1 MKADDSRPGSAAQ
14 VSGATGTSARAERGM
29 TVGTG
34 DERQAA
40 EQRTQPPSWFRS
52 HERGVIGV
60 AAVAVVLLI
69 WEVLERVGFLNPVFT
84 SSPVR
89 IVAQARIYFT
99 SPNALEDLRVSG
111 TEFVVGFVLAI
122 VVGVT
127 LGVLVGWYRHVEY
140 ALDPF
145 ITFLYTSP
153 RIAFMP
159 LLIIWLGIGLASKVA
174 IVFLGAVFPI
184 IISTAGGIKSTDAA
198 LLRVARS
205 FNASDR
211 QIFSTVALPGAVPSI
226 ISGLRLGLA
235 HGLIGIVVGEL
246 VAATAGVGYRMTQ
259 AGANFQTDLVF
270 VLLGTIATVGVLLTA
285 LMRRLERRFDRWRPE
300 LHSA

>member
-1 MKADDSRPGSAAQ
+1 
-14 VSGATGTSARAERGM
+14 
-29 TVGTG
+29 
-34 DERQAA
+34 
-40 EQRTQPPSWFRS
+40 
-52 HERGVIGV
+52 
-60 AAVAVVLLI
+60 
-69 WEVLERVGFLNPVFT
+69 
-84 SSPVR
+84 
-89 IVAQARIYFT
+89 
-99 SPNALEDLRVSG
+99 
-111 TEFVVGFVLAI
+111 
-122 VVGVT
+122 
-127 LGVLVGWYRHVEY
+127 LGVLVGWYRYIEY

-174 IVFLGAVFPI
+174 IVFLGALFPI
-184 IISTAGGIKSTDAA
+184 IISTASGIKSTDAD
-198 LLRVARS
+198 LLGVARS

-211 QIFSTVALPGAVPSI
+211 QIFATIALPGAVPSI

-285 LMRRLERRFDRWRPE
+285 LMRRLERRFDKWRPE
-300 LHSA
+300 LHAA